1 MNEFPEGRVMTEGSD
16 QLCQFDDNL
25 VILGF
30 GRKIL
35 PVVLGQ
41 IQTSLDVGHN
51 WLLLGHLFKT
61 PIAEYISGEVEYL
74 EHDFSILIEIM
85 ILKEKQV

>member
-1 MNEFPEGRVMTEGSD
+1 MNEFSERRVVAEGSD

-41 IQTSLDVGHN
+41 IQSSLYIGRN
-51 WLLLGHLFKT
+51 RLLLRHLLKA
-61 PIAEYISGEVEYL
+61 PITKHISGEVKYF
-74 EHDFSILIEIM
+74 EHDFSILIEVM